1 VSKTFATQV
10 FWMGRLPLQTGKR
23 YKLKL
28 LTQETQ
34 AEIVAVER
42 VFNAATLTN
51 ETRQEVHRHEAAQL
65 VWRTLRPVAFETPD
79 LAEHLSRFVIV
90 DGYEISGGGIITEVR
105 IPEQAQAT
113 DWSEPVLP
121 AQRGDHTRLQAGL
134 VALYGPQAQAT
145 ADALERLLLDEGRLP
160 LRLPVDDL
168 PALGA
173 WVARLLDQGYCL
185 ILTHATASEAPPD
198 AHHNWQHTTQMP
210 TPQSLRLLIQD
221 SLF

>member
-1 VSKTFATQV
+1 
-10 FWMGRLPLQTGKR
+10 
-23 YKLKL
+23 
-28 LTQETQ
+28 
-34 AEIVAVER
+34 VAVER

-51 ETRQEVHRHEAAQL
+51 ESRDEVHRHEAAQL

-79 LAEHLSRFVIV
+79 VAEHLSRFVIV

-105 IPEQAQAT
+105 APARTT
-113 DWSEPVLP
+113 DPAEPVLP
-121 AQRGDHTRLQAGL
+121 TRRVEHTRLHAGL
-134 VALYGPQAQAT
+134 VALYGRHAQAA

-173 WVARLLDQGYCL
+173 WVSRLLDQGYCL

-198 AHHNWQHTTQMP
+198 AHHNWHHITDLP
-210 TPQSLRLLIQD
+210 TPQALRQLVED